1 MHQRFINPNARED
14 ELLVRVSVSK
24 TGGNLICTFDSE
36 SKKQGVGK
44 KIGT

>member
-1 MHQRFINPNARED
+1 MHQRFIIPNARED

-24 TGGNLICTFDSE
+24 KGGNKFVRLILKA
-36 SKKQGVGK
+36 KKQGVGK